1 MAILVGQKYAIG
13 QSVKNFYTSSA
24 IPPRYRN
31 GKITEVF
38 TKTNSA
44 GSVHYYYKVLWDDS
58 RRSEH
63 AQQHYALR
71 LIFLAGFYFAYC
83 SKFSESF
90 AFYFAKHFDVRYT
103 FLKFN

>member
-13 QSVKNFYTSSA
+13 QSVKKLSYTSSA

-58 RRSEH
+58 RKSEH
-63 AQQHYALR
+63 AQHTLR
-71 LIFLAGFYFAYC
+71 PL
-83 SKFSESF
+83 
-90 AFYFAKHFDVRYT
+90 DQNNT
-103 FLKFN
+103 P

>member
-13 QSVKNFYTSSA
+13 QSVKKISYTSSA

-44 GSVHYYYKVLWDDS
+44 GSVHYYYKVYGMTVEDQNT
-58 RRSEH
+58 RNI
-63 AQQHYALR
+63 HYAL
-71 LIFLAGFYFAYC
+71 
-83 SKFSESF
+83 
-90 AFYFAKHFDVRYT
+90 
-103 FLKFN
+103 

>member
-13 QSVKNFYTSSA
+13 QSVKKISYTSSA

-31 GKITEVF
+31 GKIKEVF

-44 GSVHYYYKVLWDDS
+44 GSVNYYYKVSWDDS

-63 AQQHYALR
+63 AQHTLR
-71 LIFLAGFYFAYC
+71 PL
-83 SKFSESF
+83 
-90 AFYFAKHFDVRYT
+90 DQNNT
-103 FLKFN
+103 P